1 MPKCKIQEH
10 DIQCNWKKTTSKIF
24 FFAKNW
30 ENRCTKKDQNG
41 KRQPTKKHR
50 INIPVYE
57 YSSWHLSM
65 IDDPKYLEYYD
76 VSN

>member
-1 MPKCKIQEH
+1 MEKNNIKDFFSSQRTEKI
-10 DIQCNWKKTTSKIF
+10 D
-24 FFAKNW
+24 
-30 ENRCTKKDQNG
+30 TKKDQNG

-65 IDDPKYLEYYD
+65 IDDPKYLGYYD
-76 VSN
+76 VSYYAFNLDIDES